1 MNSFGKSR
9 TEETHMPKRKGF
21 TLIELLV
28 VIAIIALLLA
38 ILMPA
43 LQRVKKQA
51 RAVVCQST
59 LKQWG
64 AIFALYTDD
73 NNGFFPKRRSG
84 SGRWINVLYEY
95 YSREKKLRVCPTA
108 AKIKVPDYPNSV
120 SGTLAIGGDAV
131 TSWGKIGVTGSRP
144 SGEYEPAGTWG
155 SYGIN
160 HWLYVAAEDPLYG
173 QAAKDYWGTVN
184 VKGSNNIPLFL
195 DCWFW
200 CGGPEIDDLPP
211 EYDGH
216 RVSGHINSMN
226 RFCINRHQQGIN
238 GIFLDYSVRKVWLKE
253 LWTLRW
259 GRNFYPVNPWSRAG
273 GVLPEDW
280 PEWMRSFKDY

>member
-1 MNSFGKSR
+1 M
-9 TEETHMPKRKGF
+9 RKYAKTIIVNEQRGF

-28 VIAIIALLLA
+28 VIAIIALLMA

-43 LQRVKKQA
+43 LQRVRKQA
-51 RAVVCQST
+51 KTVICQSN

-64 AIFALYTDD
+64 TIFAMYTED
-73 NNGFFPKRRSG
+73 NNGFFPRRKSG
-84 SGRWINVLYEY
+84 SGRWINVLYDY
-95 YSREKKLRVCPTA
+95 YYRDAKIRCCPMAT
-108 AKIKVPDYPNSV
+108 KIKVPVYPNSV
-120 SGTLAIGGDAV
+120 SNGLEIGGDAF

-144 SGEYEPAGTWG
+144 AGEYEPAGTWG

-184 VKGSNNIPLFL
+184 VKGSGNIPLFL

-200 CGGPEIDDLPP
+200 CGGPENDDTPP
-211 EYDGH
+211 AWDGH
-216 RVSGHINSMN
+216 RILGHTESMN

-238 GIFLDYSVRKVWLKE
+238 GVFLDYSVRKVWLKE
-253 LWTLRW
+253 LWHVKW
-259 GRNFYPVNPWSRAG
+259 GRNFDINAPVPH
-273 GVLPEDW
+273 W
-280 PEWMRSFKDY
+280 PTEASWMAQFKAH

>member
-1 MNSFGKSR
+1 MHNR
-9 TEETHMPKRKGF
+9 RAF

-51 RAVVCQST
+51 RAVVCQYT

-64 AIFALYTDD
+64 SIFALYTNDK
-73 NNGFFPKRRSG
+73 NGFFPKSKIG
-84 SGRWINVLYEY
+84 SGRWINVMYDLYF
-95 YSREKKLRVCPTA
+95 RDDKIRCCPMAT
-108 AKIKVPDYPNSV
+108 KIKNPIYPPG
-120 SGTLAIGGDAV
+120 GTGTFGVGGDAF

-144 SGEYEPAGTWG
+144 AGEFEPAGTWG

-160 HWLYVAAEDPLYG
+160 HWVYVAAEDPLYG
-173 QAAKDYWGTVN
+173 QSAKHYWGTVN
-184 VKGSNNIPLFL
+184 VRGNANIPLFM

-200 CGGPEIDDLPP
+200 CAGPENDDTPP
-211 EYDGH
+211 SYDGERFDPH
-216 RVSGHINSMN
+216 TNSMN

-238 GIFLDYSVRKVWLKE
+238 GIFLDYSARKVWLKE
-253 LWTLRW
+253 LWRLKW
-259 GRNFYPVNPWSRAG
+259 AKNFNPTAP
-273 GVLPEDW
+273 LPNWETQA
-280 PEWMRSFKDY
+280 PWMADFKGP

>member
-1 MNSFGKSR
+1 MRN
-9 TEETHMPKRKGF
+9 KRSGF

-43 LQRVKKQA
+43 LQRVRKQA
-51 RAVVCQST
+51 RGVLCQSN

-64 AIFALYTDD
+64 TIFAMYTDD
-73 NNGFFPKRRSG
+73 NNGFFPKRSSG
-84 SGRWINVLYEY
+84 TGRWINVLYDY
-95 YSREKKLRVCPTA
+95 YYREPKIRCCPTA
-108 AKIKVPDYPNSV
+108 KKIKNPIYPPGGT
-120 SGTLAIGGDAV
+120 GTLGVGGDAF

-144 SGEYEPAGTWG
+144 DGTYEPAGTWG

-160 HWLYVAAEDPLYG
+160 HWVYVAIDDPLYG

-184 VKGSNNIPLFL
+184 VKNNGTIPLFL

-200 CGGPEIDDLPP
+200 CGGPEHDDPP
-211 EYDGH
+211 PGFDGERFAPH
-216 RVSGHINSMN
+216 TDSMN
-226 RFCINRHQQGIN
+226 RFCINRHEQAIN
-238 GIFLDYSVRKVWLKE
+238 GIFLDYSIRRLGLKQ

-259 GRNFYPVNPWSRAG
+259 GRSFNTAGIWTRAG
-273 GVLPEDW
+273 GVRPEDW